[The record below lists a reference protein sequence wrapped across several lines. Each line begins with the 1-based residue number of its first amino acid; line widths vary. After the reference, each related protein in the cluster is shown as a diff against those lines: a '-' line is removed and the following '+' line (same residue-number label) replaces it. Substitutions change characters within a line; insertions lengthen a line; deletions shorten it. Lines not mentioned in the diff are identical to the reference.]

1 MRLAAIDIGTNPIH
15 IVIAQATGKGGFEVL
30 DREREVVQ
38 VGKGSFESGRRGKG
52 GILRTVEAL
61 ARFVALAKRMGVE
74 RIACTATAAVREAKN
89 GGDFVRAAREIA
101 GITPRV
107 IPAREEGRLI
117 YLAVG
122 NALALPDEPSL
133 ILDIGGGSLQMVAGD
148 RESLKQVASA
158 PLGAPRLRE
167 PYPLGGPPKPQAPAQ
182 VQGLRRKTPKAGRR
196 ARSWFRPS

>member
-1 MRLAAIDIGTNPIH
+1 MRIAAIDIGTNSIH

-38 VGKGSFESGRRGKG
+38 VGKGSFDTGRLRKDA
-52 GILRTVEAL
+52 ILRTVEAL
-61 ARFVALAKRMGVE
+61 ARFVALARRMGVE

-117 YLAVG
+117 YLAVQ
-122 NALALPDEPSL
+122 NALAL
-133 ILDIGGGSLQMVAGD
+133 
-148 RESLKQVASA
+148 
-158 PLGAPRLRE
+158 
-167 PYPLGGPPKPQAPAQ
+167 
-182 VQGLRRKTPKAGRR
+182 RKK
-196 ARSWFRPS
+196 SK